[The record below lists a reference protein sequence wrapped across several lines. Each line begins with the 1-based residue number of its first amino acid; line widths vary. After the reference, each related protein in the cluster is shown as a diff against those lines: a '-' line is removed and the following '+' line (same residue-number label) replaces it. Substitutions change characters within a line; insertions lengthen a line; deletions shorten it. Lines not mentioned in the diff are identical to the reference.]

1 MNFASF
7 CYFPE
12 IERNLF
18 RHKLLKNFVIDNKYF
33 LGDENGKYYS
43 DCRRM
48 EPAVQAQNDE
58 DAKKLWQISEKL
70 TGLA

>member
-1 MNFASF
+1 MKIRLNAPLESISRKGLYPKSLDF
-7 CYFPE
+7 
-12 IERNLF
+12 N
-18 RHKLLKNFVIDNKYF
+18 KKYF

-43 DCRRM
+43 DCRRK

-70 TGLA
+70 TGLAQN